1 MDFKKG
7 ILSSAIAVVVYGSV
21 YSAPLIAADV
31 DSNGQTISAD
41 ETITPANDDVACYP
55 DGPDGC
61 VDAALNANGV
71 TGNIINSGTI
81 DGGNDTNFIGLLV
94 SNTTGDITNNG
105 TINGFVGIDV
115 TDGGFRGSIINE
127 SGATISGE
135 TGILLDTNGTTAIAD
150 PLADEDHGLFVTDGN
165 NDKFIAISN
174 AGTIRATGIDVEPAS
189 DKPADYESGSAIVVQ
204 DIVEGSIQN
213 LSGGQI
219 ISENGHAILFRVVD
233 TNPLLLTGDLNNAGL
248 IEGKL
253 SAIFID
259 RGRLGTDV
267 DSYNSDGEIYNQSG
281 GIIRSERIAIEV
293 SGNGLNNINNKGII
307 EGYIGILVGGDSTD
321 TIKDANESIWN
332 AGVIRSVGADGLFAE
347 ALTHAIFADSGDD
360 GGEVLGVTNT
370 QSGTIDG
377 RLSGDNL
384 SLNNSG
390 TLKTIPG
397 SDFKSYVGNG
407 TIVAVLDDK
416 IVTIGE
422 SPDSGNDEFSSVLDV
437 ETATFNEGSKIL
449 IDSTDAFNVTAE
461 GQNYVIVSATSLTDN
476 GLEVASN
483 SVLLDVAVYDDS
495 NTNTVSVTVSTN
507 DAGDVIA
514 SVGASEETQEM
525 ISSFQTEVLAD
536 LDENDPV
543 YQMFE
548 AASGDVEALI
558 ELAEALE
565 PETSGADVAG
575 ATVTQSATFD
585 SVSSR
590 ISSTR
595 SGTNTGDMFQSG
607 GVWAKYLHSKGK
619 QDDKVAADGFKS
631 RLNGITFGA
640 DGEINDDWTLGV
652 AFTAADATTN
662 STGSNNST
670 DTSSIIGTVYGSW
683 QKGALFFDA
692 MASLGRSNN
701 EGERLNNLIKSEY
714 DADQLGFR
722 LTAGQDI
729 VLDNQD
735 IVLQP
740 TVSFNYGSVEVEAYE
755 ESGTAA
761 ALALEQQR
769 YEVIELGAGLTAMK
783 TVEFNQSSL
792 DAALSLN
799 VWHDFAGDQ
808 VQTQSR
814 FLTGDTIITSTGA
827 APEKTTWQAGL
838 GANYMIS
845 NNLTASVNYD
855 HTWKSGFDADTIS
868 ARLRYDF

>member
-31 DSNGQTISAD
+31 DSNGQTITAD
-41 ETITPANDDVACYP
+41 QTITPANGDVACYP
-55 DGPDGC
+55 NDPADC

-81 DGGNDTNFIGLLV
+81 DGGNNTNFIGLLV

-115 TDGGFRGSIINE
+115 TDAGVFRGSIINE

-135 TGILLDTNGTTAIAD
+135 TGILLDADGTTAIAK
-150 PLADEDHGLFVTDGN
+150 PLVNEDHGLFVTDGN
-165 NDKFIAISN
+165 IDKFIAISN
-174 AGTIRATGIDVEPAS
+174 AGTIRATGIDVEPDS
-189 DKPADYESGSAIVVQ
+189 DKPEDYESGSAIVVQ

-213 LSGGQI
+213 LPGGQI
-219 ISENGHAILFRVVD
+219 ISENGHAILFRFVD

-253 SAIFID
+253 SGIFID
-259 RGRLGTDV
+259 RGRLGTNV

-293 SGNGLNNINNKGII
+293 SGNGLNNINNEGII

-347 ALTHAIFADSGDD
+347 ALTHAIFADE
-360 GGEVLGVTNT
+360 GEVLGVTNT
-370 QSGTIDG
+370 QSGIIDG
-377 RLSGDNL
+377 RLSGDSL

-397 SDFKSYVGNG
+397 SDFKSYVGDG

-416 IVTIGE
+416 IVAIGE
-422 SPDSGNDEFSSVLDV
+422 SADSDNNEFSSVLEVD
-437 ETATFNEGSKIL
+437 TATFDAGSKIL
-449 IDSTDAFNVTAE
+449 IDSTNAFNVAAE
-461 GQNYVIVSATSLTDN
+461 GQNYVIVSAATSLTDN

-483 SVLLDVAVYDDS
+483 SVLLDVSVYDDS

-514 SVGASEETQEM
+514 SAGASEETQEM

-575 ATVTQSATFD
+575 AAVTQSATFD

-619 QDDKVAADGFKS
+619 QDDRAAADGFKS

-640 DGEINDDWTLGV
+640 DGEINDDWILGV

-683 QKGALFFDA
+683 QNGDLFFDA

-714 DADQLGFR
+714 DADQLGLR
-722 LTAGQDI
+722 LTTGQDI
-729 VLDNQD
+729 FLDNQD

-755 ESGTAA
+755 ESGSAA

-792 DAALSLN
+792 DTALSLN

-838 GANYMIS
+838 GANYMIG
-845 NNLTASVNYD
+845 NNMTASVNYD

-868 ARLRYDF
+868 AKLRYDF